1 MANPKLYGEFRSDHG
16 NFYLIEIWDEDYT
29 GNDPDRFNVT
39 SNGFELNYSGQTD
52 NIYSPVIGSSV
63 SFGMYIK
70 DAATRAFETEFKNYQ
85 ENRYYLKIW
94 KGQYDGQDS
103 DKWYNTSK
111 VSDDGLVMNF
121 SPDEEE
127 LVYLDFFWGGY
138 ILQDVVK
145 IEDAAEPY
153 VLRIEA
159 NDGIAKL
166 KNVDALR
173 FRSSITSIF
182 SNAIF
187 SSYSHSIFPT
197 EWPALKVISDW
208 WSQQQTYSASNNP
221 LDSTALD
228 VDVFHEFDA
237 NGNVRKASYYEVL
250 TNVCKAFGMRFY
262 FSNGSYRAEQVFQR
276 DSSTFTEFSYKAN
289 GNLIGYESVTR
300 DKTLNQTSN
309 KARLAGNIFNF
320 LPAVNK
326 TQITTDEGDVSYA
339 GIISNQT
346 SQPTID
352 LGFTTDD
359 PQNWLEINFKS
370 EVELEINTNV
380 NNIRIYYIIKVDVI
394 LDDGTTTYYLER
406 DHTGLTPNVASW
418 TTTQAGSGY
427 EVIIGPFIE
436 EVQSPYSPPYSEF
449 HSASFTVITPTLPQ
463 EGDITVEF
471 NGDRWVNKSG
481 VTRTLNASN
490 NSYWDSTTYS
500 INKMNGNNGHFVEA
514 EATNSNIGSGLVYDL
529 GTTKIFD
536 GSGNRGSLYF
546 QNGLVY
552 TLTTGWRE
560 GNSGSYITA
569 QRLIANEFLALMNK
583 PIQKYEGSIF
593 SSHHFMTRLIFEGKN
608 WVQLGGRFTAN
619 SDEWDG
625 EWFAI
630 SKEAITITNTDTGV
644 PSDPVFSI
652 GSGSLDGRASLS
664 ATNITDLGVVDVEV
678 ENDVTVGNDLDVTG
692 NTDLTG
698 ALDVTGNSTLSATS
712 VGEFTT
718 TDRVNVTL
726 NEITGNA
733 GGSETLL
740 LRNHFNFISYEGAN
754 GTYTINLPAAEDGVI
769 LRFKTDDTVLANKTI
784 TLTPQSGQ
792 RIDAESSYIMDRS
805 YDGITLLGK
814 DSNWY
819 IIQKKEK

>member
-1 MANPKLYGEFRSDHG
+1 MANPKLYGEFRSDYG

-70 DAATRAFETEFKNYQ
+70 DAATRAFETDFKNYQ
-85 ENRYYLKIW
+85 ENRYYVKIW
-94 KGQYDGQDS
+94 KGNFNGQDA

-153 VLRIEA
+153 VLQIEA

-187 SSYSHSIFPT
+187 STYSHSIFPT
-197 EWPALKVISDW
+197 EWPALKVISNW
-208 WSQQQTYSASNNP
+208 WSEQQTYSASDNP
-221 LDSTALD
+221 LDSTAVD

-237 NGNVRKASYYEVL
+237 DGNIRKASYYDVL

-276 DSSTFTEFSYKAN
+276 DISAFTEFSYKTN

-300 DKTLNQTSN
+300 DKTLDQTSN

-326 TQITTDEGDVSYA
+326 TQITTDEGDVNYA

-346 SQPTID
+346 TQPTID

-380 NNIRIYYIIKVDVI
+380 NNIRIYYIINVDVV
-394 LDDGTTTYYLER
+394 LDDGTTTYYLKR
-406 DHTGLTPNVASW
+406 NHIGLTPNNASW

-427 EVIIGPFIE
+427 EVIVGPFIE
-436 EVQSPYSPPYSEF
+436 QVQSPYSPPYSEF

-471 NGDRWVNKSG
+471 NGNKWINKSG

-490 NSYWDSTTYS
+490 NSYWDSRVIS
-500 INKMNGNNGHFVEA
+500 IDKMNGNNGHFVEA
-514 EATNSNIGSGLVYDL
+514 RVTNSNIGSGLVYDL

-536 GSGNRGSLYF
+536 GSGNRGSLYY

-608 WVQLGGRFTAN
+608 WLQLGGRFIAN

-630 SKEAITITNTDTGV
+630 SKETITITNTDTGV
-644 PSDPVFSI
+644 PADPVFSI
-652 GSGSLDGRASLS
+652 GSGSLDGRSSLS
-664 ATNITDLGVVDVEV
+664 ATNITDLGAVDVEV
-678 ENDVTVGNDLDVTG
+678 ENDVTVGNDLG
-692 NTDLTG
+692 
-698 ALDVTGNSTLSATS
+698 VTGNSTLSTTS

-726 NEITGNA
+726 NEITGNP

-740 LRNHFNFISYEGAN
+740 LRNHFNFISYSGAN

>member
-1 MANPKLYGEFRSDHG
+1 MANPKLYGEFRSDYG

-70 DAATRAFETEFKNYQ
+70 DAATRAFETDFKNYQ
-85 ENRYYLKIW
+85 ENRYYVKIW
-94 KGQYDGQDS
+94 KGNFNGQDA

-153 VLRIEA
+153 VLQIEA

-187 SSYSHSIFPT
+187 STYSHSIFPT
-197 EWPALKVISDW
+197 EWPALKVISNW
-208 WSQQQTYSASNNP
+208 WSEQQTYSASDNP
-221 LDSTALD
+221 LDSTAVD

-237 NGNVRKASYYEVL
+237 DGNIRKASYYDVL

-276 DSSTFTEFSYKAN
+276 DISAFTEFSYKTN

-300 DKTLNQTSN
+300 DKTLDQTSN

-326 TQITTDEGDVSYA
+326 TQITTDEGDVNYA

-346 SQPTID
+346 TQPTID

-380 NNIRIYYIIKVDVI
+380 NNIRIYYIINVDVV
-394 LDDGTTTYYLER
+394 LDDGTTTYYLKR
-406 DHTGLTPNVASW
+406 NHIGLTPNNASW

-427 EVIIGPFIE
+427 EVIVGPFIE
-436 EVQSPYSPPYSEF
+436 QVQSPYSPPYSEF

-471 NGDRWVNKSG
+471 NGNKWINKSG

-490 NSYWDSTTYS
+490 NSYWDSRVIS
-500 INKMNGNNGHFVEA
+500 IDKMNGNNGHFVEA
-514 EATNSNIGSGLVYDL
+514 RVTNSNIGSGLVYDL

-536 GSGNRGSLYF
+536 GSGNRGSLYYK
-546 QNGLVY
+546 NGLVY

-593 SSHHFMTRLIFEGKN
+593 SSHNFMTRLIFEGKN
-608 WVQLGGRFTAN
+608 WLQLGGRFIAN

-630 SKEAITITNTDTGV
+630 SKETITITNTDTGV
-644 PSDPVFSI
+644 PADPVFSI
-652 GSGSLDGRASLS
+652 GSGSLDGRSSLS
-664 ATNITDLGVVDVEV
+664 ATNITDLGAVDVEV
-678 ENDVTVGNDLDVTG
+678 ENDVTVGNDLG
-692 NTDLTG
+692 
-698 ALDVTGNSTLSATS
+698 VTGNSTLSTTS

-733 GGSETLL
+733 GGSETLS
-740 LRNHFNFISYEGAN
+740 LRNHFNFISYSGVN
-754 GTYTINLPAAEDGVI
+754 GTYTINLPTAEDGVI

-784 TLTPQSGQ
+784 TLAPQSGQ

>member
-29 GNDPDRFNVT
+29 GNDPDRFNIT

-70 DAATRAFETEFKNYQ
+70 DAATRAFETDFKNYQ
-85 ENRYYLKIW
+85 ENRYYVKIW
-94 KGQYDGQDS
+94 KGNFNGQDA

-153 VLRIEA
+153 VLQIEA

-187 SSYSHSIFPT
+187 STYSHSIFPT
-197 EWPALKVISDW
+197 EWPALKVISNW
-208 WSQQQTYSASNNP
+208 WSEQQTYSASDNP
-221 LDSTALD
+221 LDSTAVD

-237 NGNVRKASYYEVL
+237 DGNIRKASYYDVL

-276 DSSTFTEFSYKAN
+276 DISAFTEFSYKTN

-300 DKTLNQTSN
+300 DKTLDQTSN

-326 TQITTDEGDVSYA
+326 TQITTDEGDVNYA

-346 SQPTID
+346 TQPTID
-352 LGFTTDD
+352 LGFTTDE

-380 NNIRIYYIIKVDVI
+380 NNIRIYYIINVDVV
-394 LDDGTTTYYLER
+394 LDDGTTTYYLKR
-406 DHTGLTPNVASW
+406 NHIGLTPNNASW

-427 EVIIGPFIE
+427 EVIVGPFIE
-436 EVQSPYSPPYSEF
+436 QVQSPYSPPYSEF

-471 NGDRWVNKSG
+471 NGNKWINKSG

-490 NSYWDSTTYS
+490 NSYWDSRVIS
-500 INKMNGNNGHFVEA
+500 IDKMNGNNGHFVEA
-514 EATNSNIGSGLVYDL
+514 RVTNSNIGSGLVYDL

-536 GSGNRGSLYF
+536 GSGNRGSLYY

-593 SSHHFMTRLIFEGKN
+593 SSHNFMTRLIFEGKN
-608 WVQLGGRFTAN
+608 WLQLGGRFIAN

-630 SKEAITITNTDTGV
+630 SKETITITNTDTGI
-644 PSDPVFSI
+644 PADPVFSI
-652 GSGSLDGRASLS
+652 GSGSLDGRSSLS
-664 ATNITDLGVVDVEV
+664 ATNITDLGAVDVEV
-678 ENDVTVGNDLDVTG
+678 ENDVTVGNDLG
-692 NTDLTG
+692 
-698 ALDVTGNSTLSATS
+698 
-712 VGEFTT
+712 
-718 TDRVNVTL
+718 
-726 NEITGNA
+726 
-733 GGSETLL
+733 
-740 LRNHFNFISYEGAN
+740 
-754 GTYTINLPAAEDGVI
+754 
-769 LRFKTDDTVLANKTI
+769 VLAI
-784 TLTPQSGQ
+784 QHYRPHQLV
-792 RIDAESSYIMDRS
+792 SSQQPI
-805 YDGITLLGK
+805 G
-814 DSNWY
+814 
-819 IIQKKEK
+819 

>member
-1 MANPKLYGEFRSDHG
+1 MANPKLYGEFRSDYG

-70 DAATRAFETEFKNYQ
+70 DAATRAFETDFKNYQ
-85 ENRYYLKIW
+85 ENRYYVKIW
-94 KGQYDGQDS
+94 KGNFNGQDA

-153 VLRIEA
+153 VLQIEA

-187 SSYSHSIFPT
+187 STYSHSIFPT
-197 EWPALKVISDW
+197 EWPALKVISNW
-208 WSQQQTYSASNNP
+208 WSEQQTYSASDNP
-221 LDSTALD
+221 LDSTAVD

-237 NGNVRKASYYEVL
+237 DGNIRKASYYDVL

-276 DSSTFTEFSYKAN
+276 DISAFTEFSYKTN

-300 DKTLNQTSN
+300 DKTLDQTSN

-326 TQITTDEGDVSYA
+326 TQITTDEGDVNYA

-346 SQPTID
+346 TQPTID
-352 LGFTTDD
+352 LGFTTDE

-380 NNIRIYYIIKVDVI
+380 NNIRIYYIINVDVV
-394 LDDGTTTYYLER
+394 LDDGTTTYYLKR
-406 DHTGLTPNVASW
+406 NHIGLTPNNASW

-427 EVIIGPFIE
+427 EVIVGPFIE
-436 EVQSPYSPPYSEF
+436 QVQSPYSPPYSEF

-471 NGDRWVNKSG
+471 NGNKWINKSG

-490 NSYWDSTTYS
+490 NSYWDSRVIS
-500 INKMNGNNGHFVEA
+500 IDKMNGNNGHFVEA
-514 EATNSNIGSGLVYDL
+514 RVTNSNIGSGLVYDL

-536 GSGNRGSLYF
+536 GSGNRGSLYY

-608 WVQLGGRFTAN
+608 WLQLGGRFIAN

-630 SKEAITITNTDTGV
+630 SKETITITNTDTGV
-644 PSDPVFSI
+644 PADPVFSI
-652 GSGSLDGRASLS
+652 GSGSLDGRSSLS
-664 ATNITDLGVVDVEV
+664 ATNITDLGAVDVEV
-678 ENDVTVGNDLDVTG
+678 ENDVTVGNDLG
-692 NTDLTG
+692 
-698 ALDVTGNSTLSATS
+698 VTGNSTLSTTS

-740 LRNHFNFISYEGAN
+740 LRNHFNFISYSGAN
-754 GTYTINLPAAEDGVI
+754 GTYTINLPTAEDGVI

>member
-1 MANPKLYGEFRSDHG
+1 MANPKLYGEFRSDYG

-70 DAATRAFETEFKNYQ
+70 DAATRAFETDFKNYQ
-85 ENRYYLKIW
+85 ENRYYVKIW
-94 KGQYDGQDS
+94 KGNFNGQDA

-153 VLRIEA
+153 VLQIEA

-166 KNVDALR
+166 KNVEAQEGIGTIQNL
-173 FRSSITSIF
+173 F

-187 SSYSHSIFPT
+187 SAYTFNILPT
-197 EWPALKVISDW
+197 EWPALKMISNW
-208 WSQQQTYSASNNP
+208 WSEQHTYDANENP
-221 LDSTALD
+221 LETTS
-228 VDVFHEFDA
+228 VDVNVFHNFNADGTV
-237 NGNVRKASYYEVL
+237 NLASYYDVL
-250 TNVCKAFGMRFY
+250 VGVCRIFGLRFY
-262 FSNGSYRAEQVFQR
+262 FSNGSYRAEQIFQR
-276 DSSTFTEFSYKAN
+276 DGSSLKEFSYKRN
-289 GNLIGYESVTR
+289 GNLIGYESKTR
-300 DKTLNQTSN
+300 DKALDQTSN

-320 LPAVNK
+320 LPAVNEVR
-326 TQITTDEGDVSYA
+326 I
-339 GIISNQT
+339 QT
-346 SQPTID
+346 SEKGLDYKGVVSTHNASPIID
-352 LGFTTDD
+352 LGYTPGSSVDNF
-359 PQNWLEINFKS
+359 LEITFTYK
-370 EVELEINTNV
+370 VTMTANV
-380 NNIRIYYIIKVDVI
+380 TDNPEFLYYMFDVDVI
-394 LDDGTTTYYLER
+394 QDDGTTVYYLER
-406 DHTGLTPNVASW
+406 DHNKIKPLSQTW
-418 TTTQAGSGY
+418 TTTQADGGY
-427 EVIIGPFIE
+427 QVLAGRFLERSDFGY
-436 EVQSPYSPPYSEF
+436 Q
-449 HSASFTVITPTLPQ
+449 FTRGTVTIVTPILQTD
-463 EGDITVEF
+463 GDITVQF
-471 NGDRWVNKSG
+471 NSNRFIKADGTTKV
-481 VTRTLNASN
+481 LNAG
-490 NSYWDSTTYS
+490 NSATWKTEIVAIQKSVGTNGYDIRSTTTKADNDSGIIYS
-500 INKMNGNNGHFVEA
+500 
-514 EATNSNIGSGLVYDL
+514 L
-529 GTTKIFD
+529 GETKIFD
-536 GSGNRGSLYF
+536 GPGTEGSLYKR
-546 QNGLVY
+546 NANLTR

-569 QRLIANEFLALMNK
+569 QRLVANEFLSLMNT
-583 PIQKYEGSIF
+583 PVQKYEGSIF
-593 SSHHFMTRLIFEGKN
+593 SSHNFMTRLIFEGKN
-608 WVQLGGRFTAN
+608 WLQLGGRFIAN

-630 SKEAITITNTDTGV
+630 SKETITITDTDTGTAG
-644 PSDPVFSI
+644 DPVFSI
-652 GSGSLDGRASLS
+652 GGNNGTGEINIAALDVNDFTANDAS
-664 ATNITDLGVVDVEV
+664 VD
-678 ENDVTVGNDLDVTG
+678 NNVTVGNDLG
-692 NTDLTG
+692 
-698 ALDVTGNSTLSATS
+698 VTGNSTLSATS

-754 GTYTINLPAAEDGVI
+754 GTYTINLPTAEDGVI

-784 TLTPQSGQ
+784 TLAPQSGQ
-792 RIDAESSYIMDRS
+792 RIDAESSYVMDRS

>member
-1 MANPKLYGEFRSDHG
+1 MANPKLYGEFRSDYG

-70 DAATRAFETEFKNYQ
+70 DAATRAFETDFKNYQ
-85 ENRYYLKIW
+85 ENRYYVKIW
-94 KGQYDGQDS
+94 KGNFNGQDA

-153 VLRIEA
+153 VLQIEA

-187 SSYSHSIFPT
+187 STYSHSIFPT
-197 EWPALKVISDW
+197 EWPALKVISNW
-208 WSQQQTYSASNNP
+208 WSEQQTYSASDNP
-221 LDSTALD
+221 LDSTAVD

-237 NGNVRKASYYEVL
+237 DGNIRKASYYDVL

-276 DSSTFTEFSYKAN
+276 DISAFTEFSYKTN

-300 DKTLNQTSN
+300 DKTLDQTSN

-326 TQITTDEGDVSYA
+326 TQITTDEGDVNYA

-346 SQPTID
+346 TQPTID

-380 NNIRIYYIIKVDVI
+380 NNIRIYYIINVDVV
-394 LDDGTTTYYLER
+394 LDDGTTTYYLKR
-406 DHTGLTPNVASW
+406 NHIGLTPNNASW

-427 EVIIGPFIE
+427 EVIVGPFIE
-436 EVQSPYSPPYSEF
+436 QVQSPYSPPYSEF

-471 NGDRWVNKSG
+471 NGNKWINKSG

-490 NSYWDSTTYS
+490 NSYWDSRVIS
-500 INKMNGNNGHFVEA
+500 IDKMNGNNGHFVEA
-514 EATNSNIGSGLVYDL
+514 RVTNSNIGSGLVYDL

-536 GSGNRGSLYF
+536 GSGNRGSLYY

-608 WVQLGGRFTAN
+608 WLQLGGRFIAN

-630 SKEAITITNTDTGV
+630 SKETITITNTDTGV
-644 PSDPVFSI
+644 PADPVFSI
-652 GSGSLDGRASLS
+652 GSGSLDGRSSLS
-664 ATNITDLGVVDVEV
+664 ATNITDLGAVDVEV
-678 ENDVTVGNDLDVTG
+678 ENDVTVGNDLG
-692 NTDLTG
+692 
-698 ALDVTGNSTLSATS
+698 VTGNSTLSTTS

-740 LRNHFNFISYEGAN
+740 LRNHFNFISYSGAN
-754 GTYTINLPAAEDGVI
+754 GTYTINLPTAEDGVI

>member
-1 MANPKLYGEFRSDHG
+1 MANPKLYGEFRSDYG

-70 DAATRAFETEFKNYQ
+70 DAATRAFETDFKNYQ
-85 ENRYYLKIW
+85 ENRYYVKIW
-94 KGQYDGQDS
+94 KGNFNGQDA

-138 ILQDVVK
+138 ILQDVIK

-153 VLRIEA
+153 VLQIEA

-166 KNVDALR
+166 KNVDAQEGIGTIQNL
-173 FRSSITSIF
+173 F

-187 SSYSHSIFPT
+187 SAYTFNILPT
-197 EWPALKVISDW
+197 EWPALKMISNW
-208 WSQQQTYSASNNP
+208 WSEQHTYDANENP
-221 LDSTALD
+221 LETTS
-228 VDVFHEFDA
+228 VDVNVFHNFNADGTV
-237 NGNVRKASYYEVL
+237 NLASYYDVL
-250 TNVCKAFGMRFY
+250 VGVCRIFGLRFY
-262 FSNGSYRAEQVFQR
+262 FSNGSYRAEQIFQR
-276 DSSTFTEFSYKAN
+276 DGSSLKEFSYKRN
-289 GNLIGYESVTR
+289 GNLIGYESKTR
-300 DKTLNQTSN
+300 DKALDQTSN

-320 LPAVNK
+320 LPAVNEVR
-326 TQITTDEGDVSYA
+326 I
-339 GIISNQT
+339 QT
-346 SQPTID
+346 SEKGLDYKGVVSTHNASPIID
-352 LGFTTDD
+352 LGYTPGSSVDNF
-359 PQNWLEINFKS
+359 LEITFTYK
-370 EVELEINTNV
+370 VTMTANV
-380 NNIRIYYIIKVDVI
+380 TDNPEFLYYMFDVDVI
-394 LDDGTTTYYLER
+394 QDDGTTVYYLER
-406 DHTGLTPNVASW
+406 DHNKIKPLSQTW
-418 TTTQAGSGY
+418 TTTQADGGY
-427 EVIIGPFIE
+427 QVLAGRFLERSDFGY
-436 EVQSPYSPPYSEF
+436 Q
-449 HSASFTVITPTLPQ
+449 FTRGTVTIVTPILQTD
-463 EGDITVEF
+463 GDITVQF
-471 NGDRWVNKSG
+471 NSNRFIKADGTTKV
-481 VTRTLNASN
+481 LNAG
-490 NSYWDSTTYS
+490 NSATWKTEIVAIQKSVGTNGYDIRSTTTKADNDSGIIYS
-500 INKMNGNNGHFVEA
+500 
-514 EATNSNIGSGLVYDL
+514 L
-529 GTTKIFD
+529 GETKIFD
-536 GSGNRGSLYF
+536 GPGTEGSLYKR
-546 QNGLVY
+546 NANLTR

-569 QRLIANEFLALMNK
+569 QRLVANEFLSLMNT
-583 PIQKYEGSIF
+583 PVQKYEGSIF
-593 SSHHFMTRLIFEGKN
+593 SSHNFMTRLIFEGKN
-608 WVQLGGRFTAN
+608 WLQLGGRFIAN

-630 SKEAITITNTDTGV
+630 SKETITITDTDTGTAG
-644 PSDPVFSI
+644 DPVFSI
-652 GSGSLDGRASLS
+652 GGNNGTGEINIAALDVNDFTANDAS
-664 ATNITDLGVVDVEV
+664 VD
-678 ENDVTVGNDLDVTG
+678 NNVTVGNDLG
-692 NTDLTG
+692 
-698 ALDVTGNSTLSATS
+698 VTGNSTLSATS

-754 GTYTINLPAAEDGVI
+754 GTYTINLPTAEDGVI

-784 TLTPQSGQ
+784 TLAPQSGQ
-792 RIDAESSYIMDRS
+792 RIDAESSYVMDRS